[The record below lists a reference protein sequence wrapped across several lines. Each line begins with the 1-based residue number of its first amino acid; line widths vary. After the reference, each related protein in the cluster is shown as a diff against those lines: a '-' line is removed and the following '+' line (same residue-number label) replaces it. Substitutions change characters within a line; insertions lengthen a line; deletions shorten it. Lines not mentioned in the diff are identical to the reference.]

1 MVHSLFTATQAAQ
14 ATLASLRWLTNL
26 PRTVRQDFSSEFVA
40 GRGQT
45 VNVLG
50 PISAGKAKVYT
61 KAKRD
66 AREAIEF
73 NDLEQKWF
81 PVTLEDQIYNAVRLP
96 DDFNTFTLTDATRQV
111 FRPQAESVVD
121 DLAAPLVAQMSAIG
135 TDPLIPRILQ
145 DGSNFRQVL
154 IQARRVMNARKIPAD
169 NRFFAVGA
177 AGEAAA
183 LSDVLLQKANE
194 SGTTETLRNATIG
207 RLFGFEI
214 VADPAL
220 AEDFGIA
227 YHRDAFA
234 HVTRPSKQPDG
245 AAKSAVVAEAGFAL
259 RWIQHYNPLQLE
271 DQSVVDTFYGA
282 TTLDARRAV
291 SVSVAPA
298 SEG

>member
-1 MVHSLFTATQAAQ
+1 VVNQLFTATQAAQ
-14 ATLASLRWLTNL
+14 ATIASLRWLTNL
-26 PRTVRQDFSSEFVA
+26 PRTVRQDFSNEFVA

-45 VNVLG
+45 VNILG

-61 KAKRD
+61 KANRTARD
-66 AREAIEF
+66 PIQF
-73 NDLEQKWF
+73 NELSQNWI
-81 PVTLEDQIYNAVRLP
+81 PLTLEDQCYSAVRLP
-96 DDFNTFTLTDATRQV
+96 DDFNTFTIKDATKQV
-111 FRPQAESVVD
+111 FVPQAESVVD
-121 DLAAPLVAQMSAIG
+121 ELAAPLVANMSAIG
-135 TDPLIPRILQ
+135 TVASIPQIKQ

-154 IQARRVMNARKIPAD
+154 IQARRVLNDRKVPAEG
-169 NRFFAVGA
+169 RFFAVGA

-214 VADPAL
+214 VADTGL

-245 AAKSAVVAEAGFAL
+245 AAKSATVAQDGFAL
-259 RWIQHYNPLQLE
+259 RWIEHYNPTQLE
-271 DQSVVDTFYGA
+271 DQSVVDTFFGA
-282 TTLDARRAV
+282 KTLDAKRAV
-291 SVSVAPA
+291 STSVAA
-298 SEG
+298 AGV